1 MFKRTVEHNDCVKS
15 TFQNFNTA
23 IRALADLDN
32 DYSSFV
38 QYLLRL
44 KGKLVITG
52 VGKSGHIGRKL
63 AATFSSTGT
72 SSVFIHATESSH
84 GDMGLIEKNDAIL
97 MLSASG
103 ATQELLD
110 TINYAKIQGIPIAGI
125 TKDPDSYLALSS
137 KYLFLI
143 PSLPEACSNN
153 LAPTTST
160 LCQLAVGDAI
170 AVAVQK
176 AKNFLPSEFKAYH
189 PGGKLGSLLANVSD
203 MMLKDTSL
211 PLVFPNTTLK
221 DVILEMTA
229 KELGICGVIDSESQQ
244 LLGVFTDGDLRRM
257 IDNISE
263 CLDANIGEFMNTQFL
278 SIDCSYSAS
287 DALEYLGK
295 HRIPNTF
302 VLDNDGKP
310 QGIIHV
316 KQLT

>member
-1 MFKRTVEHNDCVKS
+1 MDHNACVRE
-15 TFQNFNTA
+15 TFLNFGS
-23 IRALADLDN
+23 ALQALTEMAN
-32 DYSSFV
+32 DYNGFV
-38 QYLLRL
+38 QDLLRL
-44 KGKLVITG
+44 RGKLVITG

-72 SSVFIHATESSH
+72 CSVFIHATEASH
-84 GDMGLIEKNDAIL
+84 GDMRLIEKNDALL

-110 TINYAKIQGIPIAGI
+110 TINYAKNHAIPIAGI
-125 TKDPDSYLALSS
+125 TKKSDSFLALNC

-143 PSLPEACSNN
+143 PNLPEACSNN

-160 LCQLAVGDAI
+160 LCQLAIGDAI

-176 AKNFLPSEFKAYH
+176 AKNFLPSEFKSYH

-203 MMLKDTSL
+203 IMLKGDSMPLTL
-211 PLVFPNTTLK
+211 PNAKLK
-221 DVILEMTA
+221 DAILEMTA
-229 KELGICGVIDSESQQ
+229 KELGCCGITDPGNGQ

-257 IDNISE
+257 IDRVSE
-263 CLDANIGEFMNTQFL
+263 CLDSEIVNFMNTNFY
-278 SIDCSYSAS
+278 SIDCTYSAS
-287 DALEYLGK
+287 GALEYLGK
-295 HRIPNTF
+295 NGIPNTF
-302 VLDNDGKP
+302 IVDKDGRP